1 LSSRKWP
8 ESIGALRSLRS
19 SSSERS
25 LQSAG
30 KLRGRLDRAWSGDIP
45 TWIISGEA
53 EFANSIAHQ
62 AELDRAF
69 DLALDVLQNGGS
81 WGRLGGPSSHLRA
94 EIPKLAADQHRAVPP
109 LSELYVGCSV
119 PVSVLAQ
126 FQGAQ
131 PEAHGAEIRK
141 RCVRGGNDHNPQ
153 TRSTYGCT

>member
-1 LSSRKWP
+1 MAGIDRRAAVITIEFQRTLSAKCR
-8 ESIGALRSLRS
+8 
-19 SSSERS
+19 
-25 LQSAG
+25 Q
-30 KLRGRLDRAWSGDIP
+30 LRGRLDRAWSGDIP

-69 DLALDVLQNGGS
+69 DLALDVLQNGGR

-109 LSELYVGCSV
+109 LSELYVGRSV

-131 PEAHGAEIRK
+131 PEAHGSR
-141 RCVRGGNDHNPQ
+141 NSQ
-153 TRSTYGCT
+153 TLC